1 MNAISKTGVSSV
13 STSQITRRNFVAAAG
28 IAAGVAAGLACA
40 KGATAQET
48 GASSTISAAQDQVTV
63 GTPDETIT
71 KKIVIVGAGCAGMMA
86 AYEAGKAGVADVLVV
101 SNSQSALDTN
111 GSMVSGTSAVETSY
125 TKDAG
130 ETETIEELFQQMVD
144 FAHWTAN
151 ARLLKTCT
159 EYLPGNIEALQEMGI
174 DFELGADRG
183 GFGYLNVHLFK
194 TENKGDVIQKYL
206 EDNFGTEFMYGFEL
220 TAPVM
225 DGDAIKGV
233 QGTDSD
239 GKLIEIDADAVL
251 LACGGYMDN
260 KEMLAETYG
269 DMDIVACTSGHLDG
283 MGIKVAKAAGAFPE
297 SVFGLGMN
305 DIFGSNATLG
315 FNMSNQLLAIAFY
328 GGLLVNE
335 TGERFT
341 NEYMVAQESM
351 GGGGES
357 LLHAKCYYTIISQ
370 TLVDALKT
378 QSYYDIIGR
387 PEYWHC
393 GEILY
398 TNPIEDIDDLL
409 TEAQDLGW
417 VIKADTLPELAE
429 KSGLANLEATVEEY
443 NEMAEAGVDDLFYK
457 PTEMLRPI
465 ETDGPLYL
473 IAYNPGAFN
482 TFGGCRTDRLTRAL
496 RADFSVIDGL
506 YIAGVENGSLYS
518 RPYYEVG
525 GSCSGLAL
533 SSGRLAGQQMA
544 AYVQGK

>member
-1 MNAISKTGVSSV
+1 MGSGERSACN
-13 STSQITRRNFVAAAG
+13 ITRRNFVAAAA
-28 IAAGVAAGLACA
+28 IAAGAMSGSVAAGR
-40 KGATAQET
+40 AQAMQST
-48 GASSTISAAQDQVTV
+48 GERDAFAPSEAAS
-63 GTPDETIT
+63 GEPEETIT
-71 KKIVIVGAGCAGMMA
+71 TQVVIVGAGCAGMMA
-86 AYEAGKAGVADVLVV
+86 AYEAGKAGVTDVLVV

-111 GSMVSGTSAVETSY
+111 GSLISGTSAVETSY

-130 ETETIEELFQQMVD
+130 ETETIEDLFKQMVD

-159 EYLPGNIEALQEMGI
+159 EYLPGNIEALQQMGI
-174 DFELGADRG
+174 DFQLAPDRG

-194 TENKGDVIQKYL
+194 TEDKGNVIQDYL
-206 EDNFGTEFMYGFEL
+206 QDNFGTQFMHGFEL
-220 TAPVM
+220 VSPVM
-225 DGDAIKGV
+225 DGEAIKGI

-239 GKLIEIDADAVL
+239 GRLIEIDADAVL

-260 KEMLAETYG
+260 PEMIADTYG
-269 DMDIVACTSGHLDG
+269 DMEIVACTSGHQDG
-283 MGIKVAKAAGAFPE
+283 AGIKVAEAAGAFRE
-297 SVFGLGMN
+297 SVYGLGMN
-305 DIFGSNATLG
+305 DIFGSNAKLG

-335 TGERFT
+335 DGDRFT

-357 LLHAKCYYTIISQ
+357 LLHAKSYCTVISQ
-370 TLVDALKT
+370 ELVDQLKT
-378 QSYYDIIGR
+378 RSYYDIIGS

-393 GEILY
+393 GQILY
-398 TNPIEDIDDLL
+398 TEPIADIDDLL
-409 TEAQDLGW
+409 AEAEETGW
-417 VIKADTLPELAE
+417 VIKADTLSELAK
-429 KSGLANLEATVEEY
+429 KSSLANLEQTVSDY
-443 NEMAEAGVDDLFYK
+443 NEMAKAGQDTLFYK
-457 PTEMLRPI
+457 PVEMMRPI
-465 ETDGPLYL
+465 ETDGTLYL
-473 IAYNPGAFN
+473 IMYNPGAFN
-482 TFGGCRTDRLTRAL
+482 TFGGCRTDMYTRAL

-544 AYVQGK
+544 AYVKGR